1 MKRPFGTSVKL
12 IALSTVSAAALT
24 MLAPAA
30 SAESLVDALAA
41 AYQSNPDLQAQRAQ
55 QRATDEQVPQALSGW
70 RPTVQAQ
77 GSYAAVRDRANL
89 ESPATG
95 TSVAAHSRPLT
106 GSVTLTQNLF
116 AGGRTVNATRQAE
129 YAVEAGQN
137 SLLSAEQTTL
147 LNAVAAY
154 MDVIRDQGVVD
165 LNKNNVQVLQRQLE
179 ATQDRFRVGELTRTD
194 VAQSEARLSGSK
206 TSLRQAE
213 AQLTASRAAY
223 ARVVGH
229 SPEALEKPIPAPN
242 MPQSEEQAR
251 IAAEHNNPDLLAAR
265 ANEASSRAAISVAKG
280 ALLPTFDVQAQY
292 QYARD
297 PSSSSLSST
306 RIRSSDE
313 SSVMGVLT
321 VPLYQSGSEYSQVRA
336 AKQQAS
342 AALLQISSVQRQ
354 VDEGVQNAWEQ
365 LRAARSNIISSE
377 EQVKA
382 NEIALEGVKQE
393 EQVGSQTTLDV
404 LNAEQE
410 LLNARVALVSAQR
423 DEAVAEYNLLASTGQ
438 LTARQLQLPVKYYDP
453 KVNAED
459 VRDKWIGFGSADDE

>member
-229 SPEALEKPIPAPN
+229 SPEALESRYPLQTCRRAKNRRESPRNTTIPTCWPPARMRHRAGPPSPLRRVHCCRPSTFRPSTSMLATRRRARCPAP
-242 MPQSEEQAR
+242 
-251 IAAEHNNPDLLAAR
+251 
-265 ANEASSRAAISVAKG
+265 
-280 ALLPTFDVQAQY
+280 
-292 QYARD
+292 
-297 PSSSSLSST
+297 
-306 RIRSSDE
+306 
-313 SSVMGVLT
+313 
-321 VPLYQSGSEYSQVRA
+321 
-336 AKQQAS
+336 AS
-342 AALLQISSVQRQ
+342 AHRTK
-354 VDEGVQNAWEQ
+354 
-365 LRAARSNIISSE
+365 AR
-377 EQVKA
+377 
-382 NEIALEGVKQE
+382 
-393 EQVGSQTTLDV
+393 
-404 LNAEQE
+404 
-410 LLNARVALVSAQR
+410 
-423 DEAVAEYNLLASTGQ
+423 
-438 LTARQLQLPVKYYDP
+438 
-453 KVNAED
+453 
-459 VRDKWIGFGSADDE
+459 